1 MPKIILDLNIDDD
14 TKDVIEE
21 KLKAKNLLINEYI
34 LELIEKDINSSVLFN
49 GFSYNFLTDK
59 LYFGSQEILLTK
71 LQKSLF
77 KFLLTNKNTLMSVE
91 EIKTNVWKNKDMSL
105 FTLRNMIN
113 SLRTKTYYELIKN
126 VSNHGYMMVIE
137 DN

>member
-59 LYFGSQEILLTK
+59 LYFGNQEILLTK

-77 KFLLTNKNTLMSVE
+77 KFLLTNKNTLISVE
-91 EIKTNVWKNKDMSL
+91 EIKTNVWKSRNMSL

-113 SLRTKTYYELIKN
+113 ILRTKTYYNLIKN
-126 VSNHGYMMVIE
+126 VSNQGYMMVIE

>member
-1 MPKIILDLNIDDD
+1 MPKIIIDLNIDDD
-14 TKDVIEE
+14 IKNGIED
-21 KLKAKNLLINEYI
+21 KLKAKKLLINEYI
-34 LELIEKDINSSVLFN
+34 LELIEKDINSSILFN
-49 GFSYNFLTDK
+49 GFSYDFLTDK
-59 LYFGSQEILLTK
+59 LYFESQEIVLTK
-71 LQKSLF
+71 IQKILF

-91 EIKTNVWKNKDMSL
+91 EIKTNVWKSRNMSL

-126 VSNHGYMMVIE
+126 VSNNGYMMVIE

>member
-77 KFLLTNKNTLMSVE
+77 KFLLTNKNTLISVE
-91 EIKTNVWKNKDMSL
+91 EIKTNVWKSRNMSL

-113 SLRTKTYYELIKN
+113 SLRTKTYYNLIKN
-126 VSNHGYMMVIE
+126 VSNQGYMMVIE

>member
-14 TKDVIEE
+14 IKNVIEE

-59 LYFGSQEILLTK
+59 LYFGNQEILLTK

-77 KFLLTNKNTLMSVE
+77 KFLLTNKNTLISVE
-91 EIKTNVWKNKDMSL
+91 EIKTNVWKSRNMSL

-113 SLRTKTYYELIKN
+113 ILRTKTYYNLIKN
-126 VSNHGYMMVIE
+126 VSNQGYMMVIE

>member
-1 MPKIILDLNIDDD
+1 MPKIILDLNIDDN

-21 KLKAKNLLINEYI
+21 KLKAKKLLINEYI

-71 LQKSLF
+71 IQKSLF

-91 EIKTNVWKNKDMSL
+91 EIKTNVWKSRNMSL

-113 SLRTKTYYELIKN
+113 ILRTKTYYNLIKN
-126 VSNHGYMMVIE
+126 VSNQGYMMIIE